1 MQVSMQA
8 FARRNDSLRKRIAD
22 DLLKRPHEVLYVEE
36 FQNPDRRPGWAKI
49 LGKGLTGALN
59 ISWNASARMLMV
71 RAIAKKGNTPH
82 ELLGT
87 FLAYLFERHGRR
99 IASINIQLR

>member
-8 FARRNDSLRKRIAD
+8 FGRRGQSLRKRITD
-22 DLLKRPHEVLYVEE
+22 DLYNRPHEVLYVEE
-36 FQNPDRRPGWAKI
+36 FKNPERRPGWAKI
-49 LGKGLTGALN
+49 LGRGLTGAIN
-59 ISWNASARMLMV
+59 VSWNASAHMLVV